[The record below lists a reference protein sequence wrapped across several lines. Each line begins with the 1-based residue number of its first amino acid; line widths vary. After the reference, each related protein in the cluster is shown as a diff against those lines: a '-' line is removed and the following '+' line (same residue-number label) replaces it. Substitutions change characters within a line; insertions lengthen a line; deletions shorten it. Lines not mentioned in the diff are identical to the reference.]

1 MKTPN
6 KNFATVYTENG
17 QQFVL
22 AKGGWK
28 IPDIVKTIVTDD
40 CADDMATVEITLRC
54 NIVGSADEA
63 KAIYEAPKEWATFN
77 PNQNGI

>member
-6 KNFATVYTENG
+6 KNYATVYTENG

-28 IPDIVKTIVTDD
+28 IPDIVKTIVIDD
-40 CADDMATVEITLRC
+40 CADDLATVQITLRC
-54 NIVGSADEA
+54 NIVGNIDEA
-63 KAIYEAPKEWATFN
+63 KEIYKSDE
-77 PNQNGI
+77 